1 MQLTNGSPAGAGEM
15 LETVKALVER
25 LQGEIARQQQ
35 EMQQLRAQRDNFRDL
50 VVSFMKEKYDDPKMW
65 DEKEF
70 APGSMTEM
78 LANIK
83 GD

>member
-25 LQGEIARQQQ
+25 LQAELARQQQ
-35 EMQQLRAQRDNFRDL
+35 EMQQLREQRDNFRDL
-50 VVSFMKEKYDDPKMW
+50 VVSFMKEQYGDPKMW

-70 APGSMTEM
+70 SPGSMKEM
-78 LANIK
+78 LADIM
-83 GD
+83 GH